1 MQPRWPHPFPL
12 WIFSPSPCP
21 PSLAQPTSHRA
32 ATSYAVQWMLVE
44 TRAAVSSPPCCQL
57 KFPARIPRLARSGAG
72 LRVWKISSCPYSVLA
87 APRTRSPA
95 ASASQLS
102 SYGKPLASN
111 SNLNDAQCPTLR
123 PSLSA
128 SCSRPREPSTL
139 ELISCTWRCPS
150 RCAICGC
157 GWLPQ
162 SSMQRGENREI
173 WRGRVRRG
181 AGADFVGN
189 ETICGGRCQPGLSNI
204 LHNS

>member
-32 ATSYAVQWMLVE
+32 ATSCAVQWMLVE

-57 KFPARIPRLARSGAG
+57 KFPARIPDPDPERGFVYGKSRRAPTPSLRPRVHG
-72 LRVWKISSCPYSVLA
+72 LQQ
-87 APRTRSPA
+87 T
-95 ASASQLS
+95 SASQLS

-139 ELISCTWRCPS
+139 ELIRGTWRCPS